1 MPHWSPVIVFCKKKC
16 EKGAARDF
24 IPAKLLPSSISSFFV
39 KRIPPPPLI
48 FFSYTAQSNIA
59 SGHYSCFFF
68 FPSVFLDDTM
78 QGISGR
84 KVRLEGGETLQ
95 SSLVTMRWFSYR
107 SSRITL
113 FFVSWTFSCFL
124 LHHMFF
130 SPPWAVTRPFLISY
144 VFIFT
149 CGGRLD
155 ESADDMNTDAFLSC
169 LSLLC

>member
-1 MPHWSPVIVFCKKKC
+1 MWKRGCSRFHSSKAASFLDFLFFCK
-16 EKGAARDF
+16 ED
-24 IPAKLLPSSISSFFV
+24 
-39 KRIPPPPLI
+39 PPPPPY
-48 FFSYTAQSNIA
+48 FFFVHCSVKYCEWSLQL
-59 SGHYSCFFF
+59 FFF

>member
-1 MPHWSPVIVFCKKKC
+1 MWKRGCSRFHSSK
-16 EKGAARDF
+16 AASFLDF
-24 IPAKLLPSSISSFFV
+24 LFFV
-39 KRIPPPPLI
+39 KRIPPPPLFFFVHCSVNYCEWSLQF
-48 FFSYTAQSNIA
+48 FFS
-59 SGHYSCFFF
+59 
-68 FPSVFLDDTM
+68 PSVFLDDTM

-130 SPPWAVTRPFLISY
+130 FLPLGQSLAHFWSLTFSYLLVVVDWTSLQMTWILMHFCLVWACCAKS
-144 VFIFT
+144 
-149 CGGRLD
+149 G
-155 ESADDMNTDAFLSC
+155 
-169 LSLLC
+169 